1 MQRVW
6 CRAQV
11 IGFKHNSSYK
21 LQMKFVAAVGFWF
34 SILSFLSMLYYI
46 LFVEDIFS

>member
-1 MQRVW
+1 MQNS
-6 CRAQV
+6 
-11 IGFKHNSSYK
+11 FKYQMFSA
-21 LQMKFVAAVGFWF
+21 LQRGGCCALVKFVAAVDFWF